1 VLAVSAA
8 VRSQLLEESSNRL
21 TKCAYLKHG
30 PLNRAL
36 TKLQLP
42 FPGFNLHTDWA
53 IKIFPLLLFSN
64 RALNIFFIMD
74 EVTPDEDLYL

>member
-1 VLAVSAA
+1 MFVLAVSAP

-30 PLNRAL
+30 PLNRAF

-42 FPGFNLHTDWA
+42 FPGFNYEYRMGHQNIPSNPVSESG
-53 IKIFPLLLFSN
+53 IKY
-64 RALNIFFIMD
+64 FFHHG
-74 EVTPDEDLYL
+74 